1 MRTDPMDASSLTRL
15 ETAHT
20 PIVIHDAD
28 DAPSGLAPE
37 PDFVTVLVQSIMA
50 PHQDIARPEQLTE
63 SEIRAG
69 CAPGGEVPWSG

>member
-1 MRTDPMDASSLTRL
+1 MDASSLTRL

-37 PDFVTVLVQSIMA
+37 LDFVTVLVQSIMA
-50 PHQDIARPEQLTE
+50 PHQEKRRATQLTE
-63 SEIRAG
+63 SEFRAQG
-69 CAPGGEVPWSG
+69 RPGGEVPWSG